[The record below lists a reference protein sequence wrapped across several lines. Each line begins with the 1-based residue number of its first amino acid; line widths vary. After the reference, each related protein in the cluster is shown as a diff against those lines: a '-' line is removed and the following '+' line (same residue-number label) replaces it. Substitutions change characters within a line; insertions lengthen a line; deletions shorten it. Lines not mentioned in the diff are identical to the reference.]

1 MIYCIR
7 VDAEQA
13 RMEVLSTI
21 FVLDPNFKI
30 IEGGNPVTFWIDTTM
45 SAEDIKAIE
54 GVEDA
59 TLSLLN
65 NV

>member
-7 VDAEQA
+7 VDAQQA
-13 RMEVLSTI
+13 KMEVLSTI
-21 FVLDPNFKI
+21 FVLDANFKI
-30 IEGGNPVTFWIDTTM
+30 IEGGNPVTFWIDTTV
-45 SAEDIKAIE
+45 SAEDIIAIE